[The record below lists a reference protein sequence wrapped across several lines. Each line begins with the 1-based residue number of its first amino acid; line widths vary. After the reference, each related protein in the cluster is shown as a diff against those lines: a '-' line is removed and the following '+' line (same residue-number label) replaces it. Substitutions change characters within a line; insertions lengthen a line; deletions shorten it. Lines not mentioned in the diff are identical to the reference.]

1 MRKHTVAL
9 LGAALLAGVPACVN
23 LDEDVVT
30 GLTPGSY
37 GTQAVFESLVNAS
50 YEPLRSFYAQER
62 GFTVTEFGTDI
73 FTKGADGSFKY
84 INDYTTQ
91 LNPDAQ
97 YFRETW
103 VDFYRAINT
112 ANAALDQAPIV
123 TMDSTLKARRVAEAR
138 FLRALYYFDLVQ
150 MFGPVTLTLHET
162 RSPTTIATRTPV
174 DSVYD
179 AITEDLTY
187 AEANLPAVQSAYGR
201 ATKGAAQHLLAKVYL
216 TRIRDADSTA
226 DELAKRQAGDFA
238 NAADYAQRVINS
250 GQYTLLARF
259 KDVFDFANERNQ
271 EIIWS
276 IQYTTD
282 PLTTGNGSKGHL
294 YFLAQYDVQPG
305 MLRDVANGR
314 PFKRFRPTW
323 YFLGL
328 FDRSKDARYDA
339 QFTRVWYANNA
350 ATIPKDAQGVPK
362 FALGDTAVYIAT
374 TDADSV
380 LAGTKPYTVFRPR
393 ACCLGTGAPRPWPYE
408 DNMFPSLNKFNDPFR
423 SSVNEERG
431 SRDFFVARL
440 AETELIAAEA
450 LLRDGRP
457 AEGLDHMNRVRRRAA
472 IPGHETEMELTVGQL
487 TLDEILNERARE
499 LTGEMQRWFDLV
511 RTHSLVSRV
520 LAYNPDAKPNIK
532 PFHVL
537 RPIPQIQIDRTSNP
551 YPQNPGY

>member
-1 MRKHTVAL
+1 MRTHTIVL
-9 LGAALLAGVPACVN
+9 VGAALLSALACVN

-62 GFTVTEFGTDI
+62 GFTITEFGTDI

-97 YFRETW
+97 YFRDQW

-112 ANAALDQAPIV
+112 TNAAIDQAPV
-123 TMDSTLKARRVAEAR
+123 VSMDSALKARRVGEAR
-138 FLRALYYFDLVQ
+138 FLRAVYYFNLVQ
-150 MFGPVTLTLHET
+150 MYGPLTLTLHET
-162 RSPTTIATRTPV
+162 RTASTVATRAPV

-179 AITEDLTY
+179 AIIADLQY
-187 AEANLPAVQSAYGR
+187 AEANLPAVQKDYGR
-201 ATKGAAQHLLAKVYL
+201 ATKGAAQHMLATVYL

-226 DELAKRQAGDFA
+226 DEVAKRQAGDFA

-250 GQYTLLARF
+250 GPYALLPRF

-271 EIIWS
+271 EVIWA
-276 IQYTTD
+276 IQFTTD
-282 PLTTGNGSKGHL
+282 PLTTGPGNSGHL
-294 YFLAQYDVQPG
+294 YFLAQYDVFPG
-305 MLRDVANGR
+305 MTRDVANGR

-323 YFLGL
+323 YFLSL

-350 ATIPKDAQGVPK
+350 ANIPKDATGHPL
-362 FALGDTAVYIAT
+362 FALGDTAVYVAT
-374 TDADSV
+374 TDADTV
-380 LAGTKPYTVFRPR
+380 LARTRPYKVFLPG
-393 ACCLGTGAPRPWPYE
+393 AYVVPAKGAPYV
-408 DNMFPSLNKFNDPFR
+408 DNMFPALNKFNDPFR
-423 SSVNEERG
+423 SSINETRG

-440 AETELIAAEA
+440 AETYLIAAEA
-450 LLRDGRP
+450 LLRDGRA
-457 AEGLDHMNRVRRRAA
+457 AEGLQYINAVRRRAA
-472 IPGHETEMELTVGQL
+472 IPGHETEMELTLGQL
-487 TLDEILNERARE
+487 TLDEILSERARE
-499 LTGEMQRWFDLV
+499 LTGEMHRWFDLV

-520 LAYNPDAKPNIK
+520 LLYNPDGKVNIK
-532 PFHVL
+532 SFHVL
-537 RPIPQIQIDRTSNP
+537 RPIPQIQIDRTSTP